1 MSVGSVRQRGQEGRP
16 VLFPQQG
23 PHCITVVRQTQVCLD
38 RVLDLEKKKKKKEL
52 QQTTQAVLYSH
63 LVCMSTYRGLLC
75 GSDFATVFFSLSLS
89 YYVYIECIFS
99 GRQPRNQDCVN
110 RRLRHGCGQYV
121 TSPAC
126 VFLVSYVCRSVCLH
140 KVLIILYKL
149 KSLKINKNNIVKL
162 STQRRK
168 QSVAKGSFT
177 SIN

>member
-38 RVLDLEKKKKKKEL
+38 RVLDLEKKKKKKNYNKPRRRSYTVILSVCQHIGASSVVLIL
-52 QQTTQAVLYSH
+52 QL
-63 LVCMSTYRGLLC
+63 
-75 GSDFATVFFSLSLS
+75 FFFLSLS